1 MAFGYASKIYNDKK
15 TAVYV
20 DNGTYMI
27 PLKSDKR
34 HQNIRIDRFDIRH
47 LIDNDAN
54 PLWNE
59 ISVNSEIEYLLQI
72 ERYRDLEYHELY
84 KDEDYTELDSTNKK
98 RRNTAIPYHYEQTTT
113 KIEKEISSKYKTP
126 PSMIVPKSME
136 HVQIIQDVAN
146 QINSAKQDS
155 NLVEI
160 RIQVKNSRNQ
170 LYSFLNRQDVLY
182 SFYKHVCWISNSGLA
197 NYDSSSSSSSSD
209 EENQGQDEEIPSKEI
224 QTIIEKT
231 AFFIAKSNNSDDLEQ
246 HIRTRKS
253 QDISFDFLKPN
264 HKYYKYFKSRVVENK

>member
-1 MAFGYASKIYNDKK
+1 
-15 TAVYV
+15 
-20 DNGTYMI
+20 
-27 PLKSDKR
+27 
-34 HQNIRIDRFDIRH
+34 
-47 LIDNDAN
+47 
-54 PLWNE
+54 
-59 ISVNSEIEYLLQI
+59 
-72 ERYRDLEYHELY
+72 
-84 KDEDYTELDSTNKK
+84 
-98 RRNTAIPYHYEQTTT
+98 
-113 KIEKEISSKYKTP
+113 
-126 PSMIVPKSME
+126 ME

-197 NYDSSSSSSSSD
+197 NYDSSSS
-209 EENQGQDEEIPSKEI
+209 EEEEEEEEGHNEEIPPKEI

-231 AFFIAKSNNSDDLEQ
+231 AFFIAKSNNSNDLEQ
-246 HIRTRKS
+246 HIRTKKC

-264 HKYYKYFKSRVVENK
+264 HKYYKYFKSRVIENK